1 MTQTNDPLFDSFT
14 EEQKQRYLRWT
25 TLSDCKSKVLTELNK
40 KLPSV
45 RKSGYSCNMIIID
58 DLFENPNITQED
70 IDKVKK
76 RTMFF
81 YKEKV
86 AKIPL
91 IPENVIVA
99 TDAVKI
105 FERTWSQDHD

>member
-1 MTQTNDPLFDSFT
+1 MTQTNSPLFDSFT

-25 TLSDCKSKVLTELNK
+25 TFSDCKS
-40 KLPSV
+40 
-45 RKSGYSCNMIIID
+45 KSGYSCNMIIID
-58 DLFENPNITQED
+58 DPFENPNITQED

-91 IPENVIVA
+91 IPENAIVA
-99 TDAVKI
+99 TGAVKI